1 MQKLPL
7 EPVRAIT
14 LDMYGTLLD
23 LDSTFAPGFD
33 QFLKDQKHPAN
44 GSDVVDAWE
53 TAYLHESNVDSLLG
67 RERTPFEAVRR
78 YTLHQLFSKL

>member
-14 LDMYGTLLD
+14 FDMYGTLLD
-23 LDSTFAPGFD
+23 LDATFAPGFD
-33 QFLKDQKHPAN
+33 QFLRAQKHPAS
-44 GSDVVDAWE
+44 GSEVVDAWE

-67 RERTPFEAVRR
+67 R
-78 YTLHQLFSKL
+78 

>member
-44 GSDVVDAWE
+44 GSDVVDA
-53 TAYLHESNVDSLLG
+53 
-67 RERTPFEAVRR
+67 
-78 YTLHQLFSKL
+78 